1 MVEEVIY
8 SSVPLE
14 SINTIVVDEFY
25 KDAFSETDSTID
37 GLEQDTLNLA
47 FAYKV
52 NDNYTM
58 HFAKSF
64 IPLDDDGDFEDITC
78 TKPWDSIADV
88 RYTFTYELAGSGDIL
103 TSTLLKMKANFET
116 IYGSDMYSIDKGFN
130 YKILSSQYVSSSE
143 YFTISTDRSIID
155 NNSTSEMNFFE
166 IVAYPDESLTNTEV
180 HTIRYDSTTGSA
192 ISYSTE

>member
-1 MVEEVIY
+1 MKKRIWLSLLLITVIAFLLPACTARNDNNPQQSQLASKSSVKSFSDVLYSSDIVFTCYKPADYDIVEKGNGIIEINGNIFDDRVYFKRYTILVEEVIY

-37 GLEQDTLNLA
+37 GLEQDTLYLA

-88 RYTFTYELAGSGDIL
+88 RYTFT
-103 TSTLLKMKANFET
+103 
-116 IYGSDMYSIDKGFN
+116 
-130 YKILSSQYVSSSE
+130 
-143 YFTISTDRSIID
+143 
-155 NNSTSEMNFFE
+155 
-166 IVAYPDESLTNTEV
+166 
-180 HTIRYDSTTGSA
+180 
-192 ISYSTE
+192 